1 LNYEERQEMKK
12 RILILA
18 SRSEFPITP
27 NQISEKFEISY
38 STAIALCFELLNE
51 GFLKMQENSFH
62 RNFIL
67 TTEYREK
74 LEVKEMP

>member
-1 LNYEERQEMKK
+1 MNYEERQEMKK

-18 SRSEFPITP
+18 SKSEFRITP
-27 NQISEKFEISY
+27 YQISEKFEISY

-51 GFLKMQENSFH
+51 GYLKIQENSFH

-67 TTEYREK
+67 TPKYRDK
-74 LEVKEMP
+74 LEVRES